1 MYLHIGKDFV
11 INNNIIIGIFNL
23 NYIRNTREFKNLYDN
38 IEKEGN
44 IRKISEED
52 NKSFILT
59 EENKIIKGYVTNIGT
74 NTIGK
79 RKM

>member
-1 MYLHIGKDFV
+1 MRGFELQ
-11 INNNIIIGIFNL
+11 GIFNL

>member
-11 INNNIIIGIFNL
+11 INNNTIIGIFNL

>member
-11 INNNIIIGIFNL
+11 INNNSIIGIFNL

>member
-11 INNNIIIGIFNL
+11 INNNSIIGIFNL

-52 NKSFILT
+52 SKSFILT